1 MYRALRHRLR
11 VANGVDPPAFLSVA
25 VRTEV
30 GGDAGLPRFQRL
42 PPPQTDL
49 LFRSRETGVHTL
61 LLLLF
66 YAGQRSHLQ
75 KRIFLKST
83 RYCFKIT
90 AFLFL
95 YVNQFSHFGTFSQGR
110 IKLFPQSIF
119 FLNRKYM
126 IK

>member
-1 MYRALRHRLR
+1 MHSALRHRLR
-11 VANGVDPPAFLSVA
+11 VANGVDTPAFVSIA

-30 GGDAGLPRFQRL
+30 GGNAGLPRLQRL

-49 LFRSRETGVHTL
+49 LFRNRKTGIPTL

-66 YAGQRSHLQ
+66 HAGQRSHVQ
-75 KRIFLKST
+75 KRVFLKSS

-90 AFLFL
+90 TFLFL
-95 YVNQFSHFGTFSQGR
+95 YVNQFSYFRTFSQRR